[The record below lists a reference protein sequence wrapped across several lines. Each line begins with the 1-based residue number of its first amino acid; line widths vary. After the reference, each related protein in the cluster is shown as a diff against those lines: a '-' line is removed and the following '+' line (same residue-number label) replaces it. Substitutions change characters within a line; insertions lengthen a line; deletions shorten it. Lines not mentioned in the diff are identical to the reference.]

1 MSTQTISRSRI
12 RLDGGTQ
19 PRTDINVAMVAE
31 YAQSMR
37 DCDEFPPVILYFDG
51 IDYWLADGFHRYH
64 AAGTNGLESIA
75 AYVRPGTQRDAVLCS
90 VGANAAH
97 GARRTN
103 ADKRKAVMTLLSDAE
118 WSQWSDREIARR
130 CAVGYDLVAR
140 LRPESLP
147 DSDSEP
153 KRTTYTT
160 KHGTVAT
167 MNTENIGSTSRSEL
181 VRDADVEIERRLR
194 AGEKVRDIATA
205 MKTSPRRVTAV
216 RVAAGIDFFDKS
228 REAVQRRQQQ
238 IREMAADG
246 YSVPQIAEAT
256 GLTPAAVSSLA
267 KKLGVDMT
275 AAKVSG
281 KGHRHDSNRIIE
293 HIVMDAENLTAD
305 TGLITFSALDRAR
318 LSAWIDSLVQS
329 RRSLDAL
336 IKVLKE
342 TANG

>member
-37 DCDEFPPVILYFDG
+37 DGDEFPPVILYFDG

-64 AAGTNGLESIA
+64 AAGTNGMESIA

-103 ADKRKAVMTLLSDAE
+103 ADKRKAVLTLLGDAE
-118 WSQWSDREIARR
+118 WSQWSGEEIARR
-130 CAVGYDLVAR
+130 CCVSAGFVSGMRADMR
-140 LRPESLP
+140 SLLTVK
-147 DSDSEP
+147 SEP
-153 KRTTYTT
+153 RTYTT

-167 MNTENIGSTSRSEL
+167 MSTEKIGRIGQEK
-181 VRDADVEIERRLR
+181 RDAIAEAIRAGKR
-194 AGEKVRDIATA
+194 AGEIASE
-205 MKTSPRRVTAV
+205 MKTSLGTVARVRRDIGLTSGVDRSASAV
-216 RVAAGIDFFDKS
+216 AERRDRLRQMAG
-228 REAVQRRQQQ
+228 
-238 IREMAADG
+238 DG
-246 YSVPQIAEAT
+246 YSVPQIAADLGITES
-256 GLTPAAVSSLA
+256 AVTDIAKQIGVSLQ
-267 KKLGVDMT
+267 
-275 AAKVSG
+275 AAKVVS
-281 KGHRHDSNRIIE
+281 RTARVDSNRILE